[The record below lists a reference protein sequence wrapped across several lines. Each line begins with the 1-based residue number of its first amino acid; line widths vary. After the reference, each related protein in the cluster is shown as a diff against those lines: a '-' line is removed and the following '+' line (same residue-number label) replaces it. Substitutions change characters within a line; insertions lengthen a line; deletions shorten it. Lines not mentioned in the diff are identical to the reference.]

1 MYDELLS
8 CWSRYVNHVATNI
21 GGVYETYKKPSQ
33 AGFVYEVVP
42 MQKQKDALNWLLLNA
57 FNSPTW
63 LAKNNLLQNIEPTGY
78 AEKIRTAQSRT
89 LNKVLSLEVLG
100 RLQNG
105 SLLNTNNY
113 KPIQLLS
120 ELRSGIW
127 KEITNKTSVNVYRR
141 NLQRAYLERM
151 EYLMTQEIKNTNS
164 SDYYNVSQ
172 SDVRA
177 LVRGEL
183 INLKSQ
189 LSLAKNNPVDLE
201 TKYHILDSIDRT
213 SKILDPNKK

>member
-1 MYDELLS
+1 MLS
-8 CWSRYVNHVATNI
+8 CWSRYVNHVATSV

-42 MQKQKDALNWLLLNA
+42 MQKQKDALNWLMANA

-63 LAKNNLLQNIEPTGY
+63 LANTNLLQNIDPTGY
-78 AEKIRTAQSRT
+78 AEKIRVAQSRT

-105 SLLNTNNY
+105 NLLSQANY

-120 ELRSGIW
+120 DVRSGLW
-127 KEITNKTSVNVYRR
+127 KEITNKSTVNMYRR

-183 INLKSQ
+183 LNLKSQ
-189 LSLAKNNPVDLE
+189 LTLAKNNSVDLE
-201 TKYHILDSIDRT
+201 TKYHIIDSIDRI
-213 SKILDPNKK
+213 SKILDPIKK